1 MFQINHRLTK
11 TAFISIRN
19 KLVVLQEN
27 DLNDLLNII
36 TYLCIGSSLLLGF
49 LLIANPQKVNKKANL
64 WFGCFILCIFSLL
77 FNDVLMAANLHPK
90 NEIIAFIFNFP
101 NFILAP
107 IFYLSVT
114 YYINPTQKW
123 KKKDFLLFGFGF
135 VMIALMFVTRFTK
148 ASEQTEQ
155 EFFGQWFVI
164 VFGIVFSIQLIPFF
178 YFSYRKIIKHQKNI
192 RQVSSTLENI
202 DLKWLEYMIIGVMIM
217 AAFWIINIL
226 CQPTVVGIYLNIMSN
241 SIYLLGFFFIG
252 YHSVK
257 QKEIYPFNEE
267 QKEEIN
273 EIFTETDMPEENR
286 KKLLSDEK
294 LAESKAELM
303 QLMET
308 EKPFLDSELSLVK
321 LSSMMNVSTHILSYI
336 INNGF
341 EDNFYQFINRYRI
354 EEAKKQI
361 LNPQMNHLSLLGIG
375 FEVGFNSKTVFNTTF
390 KKYTGQTPSEF
401 KKAA

>member
-1 MFQINHRLTK
+1 MN
-11 TAFISIRN
+11 S
-19 KLVVLQEN
+19 
-27 DLNDLLNII
+27 LLNII
-36 TYLCIGSSLLLGF
+36 NYLCIGSSLLLGF
-49 LLIANPQKVNKKANL
+49 LLVTNPQKVNKKANL
-64 WFGCFILCIFSLL
+64 WFGSFILCIFILL
-77 FNDVLMAANLHPK
+77 FNDVLAAAKLNPK
-90 NEIIAFIFNFP
+90 NEIIGFILNFP

-107 IFYLSVT
+107 IFYLSVN

-123 KKKDFLLFGFGF
+123 KNKDFLLFGFGF
-135 VMIALMFVTRFTK
+135 FMIALMIATQFIK
-148 ASEQTEQ
+148 APDESEQ
-155 EFFGQWFVI
+155 EFFSQWFVI

-178 YFSYRKIIKHQKNI
+178 YLSYRKIIKHQKNV
-192 RQVSSTLENI
+192 RLFSSTLENV
-202 DLKWLEYMIIGVMIM
+202 DLKWLEYMIIGAVVMAI
-217 AAFWIINIL
+217 FWIINIL
-226 CQPTVVGIYLNIMSN
+226 FQGTIAGVYLNVMSN
-241 SIYLLGFFFIG
+241 TIYLLGFFFIA

-267 QKEEIN
+267 EKEEIN
-273 EIFTETDMPEENR
+273 EIITETDIPEENR
-286 KKLLSDEK
+286 KKLLADDK
-294 LAESKAELM
+294 LAESKAALI

-308 EKPFLDSELSLVK
+308 EKPYLDSELSLVK
-321 LSSMMNVSTHILSYI
+321 LATLMEVSTHILSYI

-341 EDNFYQFINRYRI
+341 DENFYQFINRYRI

>member
-1 MFQINHRLTK
+1 M
-11 TAFISIRN
+11 
-19 KLVVLQEN
+19 
-27 DLNDLLNII
+27 
-36 TYLCIGSSLLLGF
+36 
-49 LLIANPQKVNKKANL
+49 
-64 WFGCFILCIFSLL
+64 
-77 FNDVLMAANLHPK
+77 
-90 NEIIAFIFNFP
+90 NFP
-101 NFILAP
+101 NFIIAP

-114 YYINPTQKW
+114 YYINPTKKW
-123 KKKDFLLFGFGF
+123 KSRDLLLFPFGF
-135 VMIALMFVTRFTK
+135 FMIALNIFIQLVK
-148 ASEQTEQ
+148 PPGESEQ
-155 EFFGQWFVI
+155 EFLWTWFFLA
-164 VFGIVFSIQLIPFF
+164 FGIVFSLQLLPYF

-192 RQVSSTLENI
+192 RMFSSTLENL
-202 DLKWLEYMIIGVMIM
+202 DLKWLEYMIIGSIVM

-226 CQPTVVGIYLNIMSN
+226 FQASVTAVYLNIISN
-241 SIYLLGFFFIG
+241 SIYLLGFFFIA

-273 EIFTETDMPEENR
+273 EIIIETDIPEENR
-286 KKLLSDEK
+286 KKLLPDERLIECK
-294 LAESKAELM
+294 NELIE
-303 QLMET
+303 LMET
-308 EKPFLDSELSLVK
+308 EKPFLDCELSLVK
-321 LSSMMNVSTHILSYI
+321 LASLIDVSTHILSYI

-341 EDNFYQFINRYRI
+341 DENFYQFINRYRI